1 MRSMKIDVILMA
13 HQAAVASGGRLVA
26 LEADGFLDRM
36 KTTGLGSQGIR
47 IDRIIAVNKLRL
59 EENNF

>member
-1 MRSMKIDVILMA
+1 MA
-13 HQAAVASGGRLVA
+13 HQAAVASGGPLVA